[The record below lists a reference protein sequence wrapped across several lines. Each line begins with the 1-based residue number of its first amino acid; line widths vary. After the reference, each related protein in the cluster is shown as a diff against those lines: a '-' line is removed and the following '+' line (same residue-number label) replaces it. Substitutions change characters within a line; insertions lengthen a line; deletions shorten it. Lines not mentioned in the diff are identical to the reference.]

1 MKEDEFFQERQ
12 RLKEQILSAREQ
24 HAEDTPRQSGQRLS
38 QRDGG
43 TPDLGRLMDI
53 PVRLS
58 LEVGGAE
65 LAIRDILALQQGEVV
80 ELDREAG
87 EALDVLVNG
96 KLIARGEVV
105 VVDDRLGVRLTEVI
119 SPSERLQSMN

>member
-1 MKEDEFFQERQ
+1 MSD
-12 RLKEQILSAREQ
+12 EQ
-24 HAEDTPRQSGQRLS
+24 HKSTEAQRKAFDNRLS
-38 QRDGG
+38 PRAS
-43 TPDLGRLMDI
+43 TSPDIAKVLDV

-65 LAIRDILALQQGEVV
+65 MSIRQLIELQQGEVV

-87 EALDVLVNG
+87 QALDVLVNG

-105 VVDDRLGVRLTEVI
+105 VVENRLAVRLTDVL
-119 SPSERLQSMN
+119 SPSERLQTLG